1 MSRAA
6 LGRGAWAATEGGP
19 LLTSGLHEAW
29 TVPSVVLCPVR
40 ITASAVCRRSHGA
53 AHAGHANRH
62 AHVPYTVQTLLCL
75 SSSLT
80 LKAASPWGQFLQD
93 PVAFSQ
99 VGHRLR
105 LGSPITWVPE
115 KAEHSMKGEPSAQHA
130 ISKGMAP

>member
-1 MSRAA
+1 MLSRAA
-6 LGRGAWAATEGGP
+6 LGGGAWAAAEGAP
-19 LLTSGLHEAW
+19 ADIWLHGAW
-29 TVPSVVLCPVR
+29 PVPSMVLCPVR

-53 AHAGHANRH
+53 AHSGHANRH

-93 PVAFSQ
+93 PMAFSQ

-105 LGSPITWVPE
+105 LGSPITRIPE